1 MNTKTLLAALVG
13 AIVAFLLGWLVFG
26 ILMAP
31 MYKDHMMTYE
41 GLQKDMEHLAVSSY
55 IAIFAANLAWSLAI
69 ALICSWSNMVGLVK
83 GAVIGASIGFLMDFQ
98 HAMFNVALMNMYKD
112 AMIVVVSLIVST
124 IFAAVIGGIIGW
136 MMGMGKK
143 PTTPAM

>member
-1 MNTKTLLAALVG
+1 
-13 AIVAFLLGWLVFG
+13 
-26 ILMAP
+26 
-31 MYKDHMMTYE
+31 
-41 GLQKDMEHLAVSSY
+41 
-55 IAIFAANLAWSLAI
+55 
-69 ALICSWSNMVGLVK
+69 MVGLVK